1 MTCLYA
7 PCHLDVLLSCSG
19 DFYFVFMYL
28 QSNENMELMTS
39 LQTEQHACKEL
50 ATRLGQQ
57 EDELK
62 DLREQVSVT

>member
-1 MTCLYA
+1 
-7 PCHLDVLLSCSG
+7 
-19 DFYFVFMYL
+19 
-28 QSNENMELMTS
+28 MELMTS

-57 EDELK
+57 DDELK